1 MNRNI
6 RPQTPRATQPARR
19 LSNGG
24 PVPGQQQAAPQAG
37 RGRGGQQPRP
47 RHQQPQQPPV
57 TQHQQQIPRHPIP
70 PQQQKSA
77 RPQQPLRPQHPE
89 LNTVVQPTRPERKVE
104 VMYPDKYQSVLEMRN
119 ELQKRYDVLVKE
131 KTTLEAQHIKEK
143 KILQQEKLQME
154 ENYKVLEEL
163 VSEGSPELT
172 TKLEETEKKISLLQ
186 QRAESKE
193 ALLVEVR
200 TQLKSS
206 EIKLS
211 QVEDEKKHQQSV
223 IKEKEDKLQKL
234 GNVVRHLERNL
245 ESEMGKVKASQEGGK
260 FKELYEE
267 ETRIRKDMEE
277 KLKVAMDDSKSKQKF
292 VQMQERINEL
302 KKQAK
307 LKLCEK
313 EVENRKL
320 IETLKQKEKEISGLQ
335 EQYSSL
341 GKETESLRVS
351 NNEEARKL
359 KLNIATLEREKDELN
374 NSLADQKSSN
384 VKSSLDYENKL
395 EEIERKHFKQINDLQ
410 NKVQTIEV
418 SKLEEM
424 SKLEDEWI
432 QKMATQNSSL
442 EKLRIKLKVSEDM
455 TRKAQGDKETIQA
468 EVGKLSLCVEDL
480 KKEKVVTDKQI
491 LEMEEEL
498 VNKESEKV
506 ALASR
511 CEELEKRLS
520 DSSERI
526 LSSDRLNSQRLQLE
540 YQINFWKERA
550 QRLEN
555 GVSVTTSDSDIKEDE
570 SKKEEV
576 PEIDEN
582 ELYLR
587 FLELDTANL
596 IKDLKSKIEK
606 KDEVIEKMILES
618 EEDKVALQG
627 MLTKETALAALQEL
641 CASFSPVGVSHNL
654 HNNKVDDLTRKLEI
668 KESEVLWVK
677 SEAEDKG
684 RKIAELEMQVRDSK
698 TALEIKYS
706 AVPSPNNES
715 SVKEC
720 CKADNESEDRIKKLQ
735 KTIETKEDHFSRE
748 IDILKSRNQL
758 LTEKIKNVGC
768 ESNVDFVALKEKHN
782 ALIRD
787 YENLL
792 HNSSNLSQKKD
803 FQLNDSFHVLEESIR
818 SKDEELEKEKEARN
832 LLNESLEIEKAE
844 GNSFRTENENLRQ
857 EMSVLLGQVQA
868 LEEKECTKAKLA
880 DKEKELNLEIKILNS
895 ECERLRIEVSDIRK
909 ESKEKIKTAQEAT
922 IRAHEELFEEH
933 ETILE
938 TIKSFSS
945 KKRKRFFDHVY
956 ETSKKLRCEESPIK
970 TSIPDRRSDRGDS
983 MLLDDTL
990 EVSHHNP
997 KDLICSSVKS
1007 PVKDVVLTDT
1017 KGEGPSTLVP
1027 VVRSPVE
1034 DSVVS
1039 EELDLEKIEFIV
1051 DQEVACADMNT
1062 INASASGDILKINLD
1077 DANFVLQDGSSDSV
1091 AAPPLEDVPSVSAAP
1106 IKILQASWV

>member
-1 MNRNI
+1 M
-6 RPQTPRATQPARR
+6 
-19 LSNGG
+19 
-24 PVPGQQQAAPQAG
+24 PGQQQATPPAG

-47 RHQQPQQPPV
+47 RHQQPPLP
-57 TQHQQQIPRHPIP
+57 QHQQQIPRHPIP
-70 PQQQKSA
+70 PQQQKPA
-77 RPQQPLRPQHPE
+77 RPQQPLRPQNPE
-89 LNTVVQPTRPERKVE
+89 VNTVVQPPRPERKVE

-131 KTTLEAQHIKEK
+131 KTTLEAQHKKEK
-143 KILQQEKLQME
+143 KILLQEKLQME

-172 TKLEETEKKISLLQ
+172 TKLEETEKKISLLK

-193 ALLVEVR
+193 ALLVEVT

-245 ESEMGKVKASQEGGK
+245 ESEMGKVKSSQEGGK

-277 KLKVAMDDSKSKQKF
+277 KLKIAMDDSKSKQKF

-320 IETLKQKEKEISGLQ
+320 IETLKQKEKEIFGLQ

-341 GKETESLRVS
+341 GKETDCLRVA

-374 NSLADQKSSN
+374 NSLADLKSSN

-442 EKLRIKLKVSEDM
+442 EKLKIKLKVSEDM
-455 TRKAQGDKETIQA
+455 TRKAQGDKETIQS
-468 EVGKLSLCVEDL
+468 EVGKLSLCVEDM

-520 DSSERI
+520 ESSERI

-555 GVSVTTSDSDIKEDE
+555 GVSVTKSDSDIKEDG

-576 PEIDEN
+576 LEIDEN

-618 EEDKVALQG
+618 EEDKVALEG

-654 HNNKVDDLTRKLEI
+654 HNSKIDDLTRKLEI

-677 SEAEDKG
+677 SEAEEKG

-698 TALEIKYS
+698 TALETKFS
-706 AVPSPNNES
+706 AVPSPSNES
-715 SVKEC
+715 ESSIKEC
-720 CKADNESEDRIKKLQ
+720 CKADNEREDRIKKLQ
-735 KTIETKEDHFSRE
+735 KSIESKEDHFSRE
-748 IDILKSRNQL
+748 IDILKSRNQF
-758 LTEKIKNVGC
+758 LTEKFKNVGF

-792 HNSSNLSQKKD
+792 HNSSNLGQKKD
-803 FQLNDSFHVLEESIR
+803 FHLNDSFHALEESIR
-818 SKDEELEKEKEARN
+818 SKDEELEMEKVARN

-844 GNSFRTENENLRQ
+844 GNSFRAENENLRQ
-857 EMSVLLGQVQA
+857 EMSVLLGQIQA
-868 LEEKECTKAKLA
+868 LEEKECTKAQQA
-880 DKEKELNLEIKILNS
+880 DKEKELNLEIKTLNS
-895 ECERLRIEVSDIRK
+895 ECERLRIEVNDIRK

-945 KKRKRFFDHVY
+945 KKRKRFFDDVY
-956 ETSKKLRCEESPIK
+956 ETSKKLRCEESPVK
-970 TSIPDRRSDRGDS
+970 TSIPDRKSERGDS

-1007 PVKDVVLTDT
+1007 PVKDVVLMDT
-1017 KGEGPSTLVP
+1017 KSEGPTNLVP
-1027 VVRSPVE
+1027 VVRCPVE
-1034 DSVVS
+1034 DAVVA

-1062 INASASGDILKINLD
+1062 INATASDGDGNFEINLD

-1091 AAPPLEDVPSVSAAP
+1091 ADPPPADVPSVSAAP